1 VLLFPE
7 AQYPTSAVAA
17 ASAVGCGAGGMTGAA
32 VVGTGTVVE
41 VVEAGGMVWRVVAV
55 AEVVVGCVVGAAAL
69 EVPHAVAIPPSTQ
82 TIAPARTDRERKGV
96 TLPF

>member
-1 VLLFPE
+1 
-7 AQYPTSAVAA
+7 
-17 ASAVGCGAGGMTGAA
+17 MTGAA

-55 AEVVVGCVVGAAAL
+55 AVVVVGCVVGCVVGAAAL
-69 EVPHAVAIPPSTQ
+69 EVPHAVAVTPSTQ
-82 TIAPARTDRERKGV
+82 TIAAARTDRERKGV